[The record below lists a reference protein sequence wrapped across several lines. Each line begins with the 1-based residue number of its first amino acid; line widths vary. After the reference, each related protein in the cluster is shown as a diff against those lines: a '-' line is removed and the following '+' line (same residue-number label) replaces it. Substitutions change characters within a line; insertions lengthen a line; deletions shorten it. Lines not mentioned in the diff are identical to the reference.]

1 MVVIV
6 LFFQLIPFFVQG
18 LDCGGEGV
26 SGFSHF
32 SASPGFGSSPE
43 VIDHI
48 DWEGEQS
55 NSTKKDDK
63 NPSKE

>member
-1 MVVIV
+1 VVVIV
-6 LFFQLIPFFVQG
+6 LLFQFVPFFVQG

-32 SASPGFGSSPE
+32 SASPGFGSPPE

-55 NSTKKDDK
+55 NSTKKDDE